1 MLNFLVETKQEYT
14 TQLINIITPII
25 YDGLQ
30 SIYSEVVHISTSD
43 NILKNF
49 QTFMKRIPKW
59 NNEIIQKETNRI
71 MNNTKSYTWLEDLI
85 RATIKSNIIVLT
97 YNPSFKNQV
106 KVDPKLYQDIKIDD
120 FIHKIYIE
128 CARELWNNPY
138 LFYHNYP
145 PIELKRNQRD
155 SILLIK
161 DCIREAIRKL
171 LPVKHILNIYLGEEM
186 EVGEI
191 DDHFE
196 NSISEIEGKN
206 LNKLVHKDLYN
217 KFSEQIDKSNNEP
230 NKLSEKIEDK
240 HNNKLSEKIEDK
252 HDNKL
257 SLDLSNMKISE
268 TSTINNKH
276 TATNETV
283 GAKILGIINNNDI
296 NLSDNKTSELQVS
309 NNTNNID
316 TKIKKVLEKD
326 LNDSETSISINPDQK
341 YNEVFSNSV
350 NKEEIQNSMTAPSKD
365 KAKFFA
371 NYLRI

>member
-30 SIYSEVVHISTSD
+30 SIYSEVVKISTSD

-49 QTFMKRIPKW
+49 QTFMQRIPKW

-97 YNPSFKNQV
+97 HNPSFKNQV
-106 KVDPKLYQDIKIDD
+106 KVDPKLYQDIKIND

-171 LPVKHILNIYLGEEM
+171 LPVKHILSIYLGEEM

-191 DDHFE
+191 DNHFE

-217 KFSEQIDKSNNEP
+217 DTKSKIEPSNFSEQINKP
-230 NKLSEKIEDK
+230 NSEQIGD
-240 HNNKLSEKIEDK
+240 NPN
-252 HDNKL
+252 NKL

-268 TSTINNKH
+268 TSTINNKN

-296 NLSDNKTSELQVS
+296 QLTDNKTSELQVS
-309 NNTNNID
+309 NNID
-316 TKIKKVLEKD
+316 TKIQKVLEKD
-326 LNDSETSISINPDQK
+326 LNDSETSVSLNPNEK

-350 NKEEIQNSMTAPSKD
+350 NKEEIQNSMSIPSKD